1 MKKFVALFCLTF
13 ILALPVAA
21 MAADTAKTEG
31 IQASPEFYAKAD
43 LSSLKGKKLG
53 ITIQSLQNAYWA
65 GVMTAL
71 GEILQAAGA
80 EYTIVG

>member
-1 MKKFVALFCLTF
+1 MKKFAAIFTLVMLLAFPVCAL
-13 ILALPVAA
+13 
-21 MAADTAKTEG
+21 AADTAKTEG
-31 IQASPEFYAKAD
+31 VQASPEFYAKAN
-43 LSSLKGKKLG
+43 LETLKGKKLG

-80 EYTIVG
+80 EYT